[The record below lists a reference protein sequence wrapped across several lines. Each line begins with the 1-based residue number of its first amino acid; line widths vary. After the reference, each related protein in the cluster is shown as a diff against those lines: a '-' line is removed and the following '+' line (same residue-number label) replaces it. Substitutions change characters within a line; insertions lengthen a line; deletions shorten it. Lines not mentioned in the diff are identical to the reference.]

1 MDVGLSIS
9 GIVVII
15 VMILLTCLLWK
26 VTKLL
31 LIPIQILLFLV
42 LMFIAYKLLFSPEN
56 MDKISNQVTNEKIQ
70 GLVNKAS
77 DSAARFVKKTAE
89 QAVGMQ
95 KSADNDQSAAAQAG
109 KDVSD
114 AAKTGENTEKSAE
127 SVKEAAPAA
136 REKTEQAV
144 QEKVNPEKS

>member
-109 KDVSD
+109 TLTDF
-114 AAKTGENTEKSAE
+114 
-127 SVKEAAPAA
+127 P
-136 REKTEQAV
+136 
-144 QEKVNPEKS
+144 